1 MSTEEENYIPEITN
15 DLRSKIIYIPEE
27 INEASGINIFG
38 RTLKSFIFSTD
49 VAIIRNNNADAIFS
63 VYPFTPQPAITQALI
78 LAADAPI
85 FCGVGGGITGGNRVL
100 DIARDAEFQGASGVV
115 VNQPTKNDII
125 EKLKKVIEIPIIWT
139 ISSIEEPI
147 QPKLDAGVD
156 IINVSGG
163 RETSNIIR
171 RIRENHEHLPIIAT
185 GGRNDDRII
194 ETIEAGANAIT
205 YTPPSSAELLR
216 RIMRAHRAGET
227 LDFSKGFKK

>member
-1 MSTEEENYIPEITN
+1 MSTEDDNFIPEIKN
-15 DLRSKIIYIPEE
+15 DLRSKIIYLPEE

-85 FCGVGGGITGGNRVL
+85 FCGVGGGLTGGNRVL
-100 DIARDAEFQGASGVV
+100 EIARDAEFQGASGVV
-115 VNQPTKNDII
+115 VNQPTENNVI
-125 EKLKKVIEIPIIWT
+125 ENLKKHLEIPIIWT
-139 ISSIEEPI
+139 ISSIDEPL

-163 RETSNIIR
+163 KDTPNIIKA
-171 RIRENHEHLPIIAT
+171 IRKMHSQLPIIAT

-194 ETIEAGANAIT
+194 ETIAAGANAIT
-205 YTPPSSAELLR
+205 YTPPTTAELLR
-216 RIMRAHRAGET
+216 RIMRAHRSGET
-227 LDFSKGFKK
+227 IDFSKGFRK

>member
-1 MSTEEENYIPEITN
+1 MNQEDENFIPEIKN
-15 DLRSKIIYIPEE
+15 DLRSKIIYLPED
-27 INEASGINIFG
+27 IQKASGINIFG

-100 DIARDAEFQGASGVV
+100 EIARDAEFQGASGVV
-115 VNQPTKNDII
+115 INQPTENSVI
-125 EKLKKVIEIPIIWT
+125 ESLKKHLEIPIIWT
-139 ISSIEEPI
+139 ISSIEEALKPR
-147 QPKLDAGVD
+147 LDAGVD

-163 RETSNIIR
+163 KQTIEIIR
-171 RIRENHEHLPIIAT
+171 QIRKEHIKLPIIAT
-185 GGRNDDRII
+185 GGRNDDKIN

-205 YTPPSSAELLR
+205 YTPPTSAELLK
-216 RIMRAHRAGET
+216 RIMRAHRTGES
-227 LDFSKGFKK
+227 LDFSKGFRK

>member
-1 MSTEEENYIPEITN
+1 MSTEDDNFIPEIRN
-15 DLRSKIIYIPEE
+15 DLRSKIIYLPEE

-85 FCGVGGGITGGNRVL
+85 FCGVGGGLTGGNRVL
-100 DIARDAEFQGASGVV
+100 EIARDAEFQGASGVV
-115 VNQPTKNDII
+115 VNQPTENSVI
-125 EKLKKVIEIPIIWT
+125 ENLKKHIEIPIIWT
-139 ISSIEEPI
+139 ISSMDEPL

-163 RETSNIIR
+163 KETTNIIKE
-171 RIRENHEHLPIIAT
+171 IRKMHEQLPIIAT
-185 GGRNDDRII
+185 GGRNDDRIM
-194 ETIEAGANAIT
+194 ETIAAGANAIT
-205 YTPPSSAELLR
+205 YTPPTSAELLR

-227 LDFSKGFKK
+227 IDFSKGFRK